1 MLFNQTPF
9 RSADIDDGY
18 TPPQKVADVIHL
30 LGSNYAYGNM
40 DVYRRI
46 DPIIGQYYYGPVDS
60 VLQQVVVHR
69 SQNPGLLP
77 SGTL

>member
-18 TPPQKVADVIHL
+18 TPPQNVADTIRML
-30 LGSNYAYGNM
+30 ASNYQYGNG

-46 DPIIGQYYYGPVDS
+46 DPIIGNYYNGPVDS
-60 VLQQVVVHR
+60 VLQQVVLHR
-69 SQNPGLLP
+69 SQNPGLIP